1 MFGGPGR
8 NVLHAARLPASQPL
22 AADHPAP
29 PPRMHLQYVCKRVSA
44 RVASGLPEE
53 DTFCTE
59 EERSDGLLQHC
70 WVWR

>member
-1 MFGGPGR
+1 M
-8 NVLHAARLPASQPL
+8 
-22 AADHPAP
+22 
-29 PPRMHLQYVCKRVSA
+29 QYVCKRVSA
-44 RVASGLPEE
+44 RVVSGLPEE